1 MLKTLEY
8 HNLSELTLLHK
19 RGPLSHNQ
27 LMDAY
32 MGHIPKNKDSS
43 SAAPGGDRDVS
54 NNAEMGIRTSPAM
67 PEVF

>member
-1 MLKTLEY
+1 
-8 HNLSELTLLHK
+8 
-19 RGPLSHNQ
+19 
-27 LMDAY
+27 MDTY
-32 MGHIPKNKDSS
+32 MGHIPRNRDSS